1 MRFLRFVWK
10 LFVMASVFGIGYII
24 GREHSFEEE
33 EMWEEEADKADK
45 GDKAENADTAEKK
58 NESCSSCGDNEVEF
72 EFEDA
77 DAKKVSVVGNF
88 NDWNKDANPMKLEN
102 GIWKCTVHLKP
113 GKHEYQFVVNDT
125 DWVVDPKSGNAVKNK
140 FEGMNSVIE
149 IK

>member
-33 EMWEEEADKADK
+33 EMWEEEAA
-45 GDKAENADTAEKK
+45 K
-58 NESCSSCGDNEVEF
+58 NEDNNTPAGTGSESEVVF

-77 DAKKVSVVGNF
+77 DAVKVAIVGSF
-88 NDWNKDANPMKLEN
+88 NDWNKDKNPMHKEN
-102 GIWKCTVHLKP
+102 GIWKCTLNLKP

-125 DWVVDPKSGNAVKNK
+125 DWVVDPKSGTAVNNKYEGKN
-140 FEGMNSVIE
+140 SIIE
-149 IK
+149 VG

>member
-33 EMWEEEADKADK
+33 EMWEEENDKA
-45 GDKAENADTAEKK
+45 GDKPEAKPAAG
-58 NESCSSCGDNEVEF
+58 SSSGDNVVEF

-88 NDWNKDANPMKLEN
+88 NDWNKDTNTMKLEN
-102 GIWKCTVHLKP
+102 GIWKCSVSLKP
-113 GKHEYQFVVNDT
+113 GKYEYQFVVNDT
-125 DWVVDPKSGNAVKNK
+125 DWIVDPKSGNAVKNK
-140 FEGMNSVIE
+140 YEGMNSIIE

>member
-33 EMWEEEADKADK
+33 EMWEEENDKA
-45 GDKAENADTAEKK
+45 GDKSEK
-58 NESCSSCGDNEVEF
+58 SAPSSSNGDNEVEF

-77 DAKKVSVVGNF
+77 DAKKVSVVGTF
-88 NDWNKDANPMKLEN
+88 NNWNKDANTMKLEN
-102 GIWKCTVHLKP
+102 GVWKCSVHLKP
-113 GKHEYQFVVNDT
+113 GRYEYQFVVNDT
-125 DWVVDPKSGNAVKNK
+125 DWVLDPKSGNSVKNK
-140 FEGMNSVIE
+140 YEGMNSIIE

>member
-33 EMWEEEADKADK
+33 EMWEEEAGKTED
-45 GDKAENADTAEKK
+45 NTTARVSGS
-58 NESCSSCGDNEVEF
+58 ESEVVF

-77 DAKKVSVVGNF
+77 DAVKVAIVGNF
-88 NDWNKDANPMKLEN
+88 NDWNKDKNPMKKEN
-102 GIWKCTVHLKP
+102 GVWKCTLNLKP

-125 DWVVDPKSGNAVKNK
+125 DWIVDPKSGTAVKNK
-140 FEGMNSVIE
+140 FEGMNSIIE
-149 IK
+149 IG

>member
-33 EMWEEEADKADK
+33 EMWEDE
-45 GDKAENADTAEKK
+45 AEKK
-58 NESCSSCGDNEVEF
+58 ESKDDSKPACSSCGDNEVEF

-77 DAKKVSVVGNF
+77 DAKKVSIVGNF

-102 GIWKCTVHLKP
+102 GIWKCTLKLKP

-125 DWVVDPKSGNAVKNK
+125 DWIVDPKSGTSVKNK
-140 FEGMNSVIE
+140 YEGMNSVIE

>member
-33 EMWEEEADKADK
+33 EMWEEEAEK
-45 GDKAENADTAEKK
+45 GNKDEKK
-58 NESCSSCGDNEVEF
+58 TEDCASCSDNEVEF

-77 DAKKVSVVGNF
+77 DAKKVSVVGAF
-88 NDWNKDANPMKLEN
+88 NDWNKDANQMKLEN
-102 GIWKCTVHLKP
+102 GIWKCTINLKS

-125 DWVVDPKSGNAVKNK
+125 DWVVDPKSGSAVKNK

>member
-33 EMWEEEADKADK
+33 EMWEDD
-45 GDKAENADTAEKK
+45 AEKK
-58 NESCSSCGDNEVEF
+58 ESKDDSKPACSSCGDNEVEF

-77 DAKKVSVVGNF
+77 DAKKVSIVGNF
-88 NDWNKDANPMKLEN
+88 NDWNKDASPMKLEN
-102 GIWKCTVHLKP
+102 GIWKCTLKRKP

-125 DWVVDPKSGNAVKNK
+125 DWIVDPKSGTSVKNK

>member
-33 EMWEEEADKADK
+33 EMWEEEGEKDN
-45 GDKAENADTAEKK
+45 KAETGAAGGAGVDREFTYENAAAT
-58 NESCSSCGDNEVEF
+58 
-72 EFEDA
+72 
-77 DAKKVSVVGNF
+77 KVSIVGNF
-88 NDWNKDANPMKLEN
+88 NNWNKDANPLTKEN
-102 GIWKCTVHLKP
+102 GIWKTHLNLKP

-125 DWVVDPKSGNAVKNK
+125 DWVVDPKQEIAVKNK

-149 IK
+149 VG

>member
-33 EMWEEEADKADK
+33 EMWEEE
-45 GDKAENADTAEKK
+45 NEKTDSK
-58 NESCSSCGDNEVEF
+58 TEKTEEKSDSCSSCADNEVEF

-77 DAKKVSVVGNF
+77 DAKKVSVVGSF
-88 NDWNKDANPMKLEN
+88 NEWNKDASPMKLEN
-102 GIWKCTVHLKP
+102 GVWKCTLKLKP

-125 DWVVDPKSGNAVKNK
+125 DWVVDPKSGNAVNNRY
-140 FEGMNSVIE
+140 EGMNSVIE

>member
-45 GDKAENADTAEKK
+45 GDNAEKK
-58 NESCSSCGDNEVEF
+58 TESGSGSDDNEVEF

-88 NDWNKDANPMKLEN
+88 NDWNKPRLMRFLSAALIL
-102 GIWKCTVHLKP
+102 GLKIFK
-113 GKHEYQFVVNDT
+113 GLMLSD
-125 DWVVDPKSGNAVKNK
+125 
-140 FEGMNSVIE
+140 
-149 IK
+149 